1 MCSLFVRGFGIKRFL
16 QVLFFSFCGFTVCVR
31 FFRFSTF
38 VRVWVS
44 GPVFF
49 SFCGFTVCIRE
60 FLQVLYVCQSLGV
73 RALLRI
79 LLLGVSEFQG
89 LICHRISL
97 GLVFQFE
104 VWVS

>member
-16 QVLFFSFCGFTVCVR
+16 QVLFFSFYGFTFCVN

-60 FLQVLYVCQSLGV
+60 FLQVFYVCQSLGV

-79 LLLGVSEFQG
+79 LLVGVSEVSRFNMSQDFFGFG
-89 LICHRISL
+89 LS
-97 GLVFQFE
+97 V
-104 VWVS
+104 